1 MPIYNFIDTN
11 TNEEFELFM
20 KISEREEYLQQNP
33 HIQKVITTPMIVSSI
48 STKNRVPDGFKE
60 VLSKVAESHP
70 NSEVGNRYGRKS
82 IKDVK
87 TRNIVKK
94 HVEKLTKT

>member
-1 MPIYNFIDTN
+1 MPIYNFLDTK

-20 KISEREEYLQQNP
+20 KISEREEYLKQNP
-33 HIQKVITTPMIVSSI
+33 HIQKVITTPMIVSGV
-48 STKNRVPDGFKE
+48 STRDKVPDGFKE
-60 VLSKVAESHP
+60 VLSKVAEAHP

-87 TRNIVKK
+87 TKNIVKK